1 MVLIISSKMIR
12 NLLFACLFFSSFA
25 LVAQPADRQLSGS
38 VSFEIK
44 EFLLSTV
51 KGSFSD
57 VKGHA
62 LMDGNMLRSFEACL
76 PANTFKTSSAARDK
90 NVKKKPEYLDVDQF
104 PTICFTADKIDFVG
118 KIGDETTYDM
128 QGGLTLRNETHPISV
143 RVVQRTNN
151 EWVATFTIDRTQWS
165 VGTGPSSL
173 AISSTVELVAYLSLN

>member
-1 MVLIISSKMIR
+1 MPASFSVLS
-12 NLLFACLFFSSFA
+12 A
-25 LVAQPADRQLSGS
+25 LVAQPIEKQLSGT

-44 EFLLSTV
+44 EFLLNTV
-51 KGSFSD
+51 EGSFSD
-57 VKGHA
+57 VQRSGV
-62 LMDGNMLRSFEACL
+62 DEFGDMLTSFEACL
-76 PANTFKTSSAARDK
+76 PANTFKTSIAARDK
-90 NVKKKPEYLDVDQF
+90 NVKEKQEYLDVDRF

-128 QGGLTLRNETHPISV
+128 QGGLTLRDETHPISV

-173 AISSTVELVAYLSLN
+173 AISNKVELVAYLSLN